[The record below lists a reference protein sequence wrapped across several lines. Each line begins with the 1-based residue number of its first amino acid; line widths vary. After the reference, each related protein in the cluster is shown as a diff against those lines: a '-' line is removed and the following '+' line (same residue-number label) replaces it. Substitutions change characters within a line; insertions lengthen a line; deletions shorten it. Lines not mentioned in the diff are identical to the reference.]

1 MVPWPAA
8 ITGSVV
14 LAARSSQLPDVSRKL
29 PSPDGNHFGKEA
41 IPQEMAH
48 SV

>member
-1 MVPWPAA
+1 MAPWPAA

-14 LAARSSQLPDVSRKL
+14 LDARSSQLPNVSRKL
-29 PSPDGNHFGKEA
+29 PSPDGKHFGKEA

-48 SV
+48 SL